1 MSPRQRSGSRQC
13 VYLFEISSVPTGRS
27 RGSRFRCSS
36 CMARSIPRYP
46 LPLASGCLRWR
57 TSQNG
62 LSALPEA
69 AITIWTTSAPLKSRE
84 ISSTLRGGDGCHKG
98 RIFRARTRWGLDR
111 MSAHGPM
118 PRSAWMFPALAVL
131 LFAVA
136 TGLGLDF
143 TPSVGGLLFAVV
155 LLAILFGTVFAAV
168 HHAEVIAE
176 RIGEPYGTL
185 LLTLAVTIIEVALI
199 ATIMLGDKPQPAL
212 ARDTV
217 FAVVMIVCNGL
228 VGLCIFIG
236 GLRYREQDF
245 QVSGANLYLSVLF
258 VLATITLIMPNYT
271 LTAPGPIYSA
281 AQLGFVDLVTL
292 MLYGVF
298 LYTQTIRHSDY
309 FIKGGVGAAT
319 ETSSLSNRMLALSI
333 ALLLISLLA
342 VALLAKKFSLVVDVV
357 TAMIGAPP
365 AFAGVLVA
373 LLILLPEGVTA
384 IAAARNNDLQK
395 SINLALGSSLA
406 TIGLTIPAVG
416 VATYALDKERVLGL
430 NGQGMVLL
438 LLTFV
443 LSMLTFGT
451 GRTNIL
457 FGLVHMVVF
466 AVFVFMVFVP

>member
-1 MSPRQRSGSRQC
+1 MQG
-13 VYLFEISSVPTGRS
+13 I
-27 RGSRFRCSS
+27 
-36 CMARSIPRYP
+36 
-46 LPLASGCLRWR
+46 
-57 TSQNG
+57 NG
-62 LSALPEA
+62 
-69 AITIWTTSAPLKSRE
+69 
-84 ISSTLRGGDGCHKG
+84 
-98 RIFRARTRWGLDR
+98 

-118 PRSAWMFPALAVL
+118 PKSSWIFPLVAVALFGAITVTGYEFTPSPGGLVFAAVL
-131 LFAVA
+131 LAV
-136 TGLGLDF
+136 
-143 TPSVGGLLFAVV
+143 
-155 LLAILFGTVFAAV
+155 LFGTVFAAV
-168 HHAEVIAE
+168 HHSEVIAE

-199 ATIMLGDKPQPAL
+199 ATIMLGEKPVPAL

-236 GLRYREQDF
+236 CLRYREQDF

-258 VLATITLIMPNYT
+258 VLATITLVMPNYT
-271 LTAPGPIYSA
+271 MTTPGPVYSA
-281 AQLGFVDLVTL
+281 AQLAFVDVVTL

-298 LYTQTIRHSDY
+298 LYTQTIRHRDY
-309 FIKGGVGAAT
+309 FIQGSASDSGDST
-319 ETSSLSNRMLALSI
+319 PLSNRMLMLST
-333 ALLLISLLA
+333 ALLLVSLLA
-342 VALLAKKFSLVVDVV
+342 VVLLAKKFSLVVDIG

-373 LLILLPEGVTA
+373 LLILLPEGVSA

-416 VATYALDKERVLGL
+416 VATYALDKELVLGL
-430 NGQGMVLL
+430 DGPGTVLL
-438 LLTFV
+438 LLTFA

-466 AVFVFMVFVP
+466 AVFLFMVLVP

>member
-1 MSPRQRSGSRQC
+1 
-13 VYLFEISSVPTGRS
+13 
-27 RGSRFRCSS
+27 
-36 CMARSIPRYP
+36 
-46 LPLASGCLRWR
+46 
-57 TSQNG
+57 
-62 LSALPEA
+62 
-69 AITIWTTSAPLKSRE
+69 
-84 ISSTLRGGDGCHKG
+84 
-98 RIFRARTRWGLDR
+98 

-118 PRSAWMFPALAVL
+118 PRSAWIFPVVAMVLFAAVTVTGYEFTPSPGGLVFAAVL
-131 LFAVA
+131 LAV
-136 TGLGLDF
+136 
-143 TPSVGGLLFAVV
+143 
-155 LLAILFGTVFAAV
+155 LFGTVFAAV
-168 HHAEVIAE
+168 HHSEVIAE

-199 ATIMLGDKPQPAL
+199 ATIMLGDKPVPTL

-258 VLATITLIMPNYT
+258 VLATISLVMPNYT
-271 LTAPGPIYSA
+271 LTTPGPVYSE
-281 AQLGFVDLVTL
+281 AQLAFVDVVTL
-292 MLYGVF
+292 TLYGVF
-298 LYTQTIRHSDY
+298 LYTQTIRHRDY
-309 FIKGGVGAAT
+309 FVQGDAGAAN
-319 ETSSLSNRMLALSI
+319 ETSALPNRMLVLSI

-342 VALLAKKFSLVVDVV
+342 VVLLAKKFSLVVDVV

-373 LLILLPEGVTA
+373 LLILLPEGVAA

-416 VATYALDKERVLGL
+416 VVTYALDKELVLGL
-430 NGQGMVLL
+430 NGQGVVLL
-438 LLTFV
+438 LLTFF

-457 FGLVHMVVF
+457 FGLVHML
-466 AVFVFMVFVP
+466 VFVIFLFLAFVP

>member
-1 MSPRQRSGSRQC
+1 
-13 VYLFEISSVPTGRS
+13 
-27 RGSRFRCSS
+27 
-36 CMARSIPRYP
+36 
-46 LPLASGCLRWR
+46 
-57 TSQNG
+57 
-62 LSALPEA
+62 
-69 AITIWTTSAPLKSRE
+69 
-84 ISSTLRGGDGCHKG
+84 
-98 RIFRARTRWGLDR
+98 

-136 TGLGLDF
+136 TGLGLNF
-143 TPSVGGLLFAVV
+143 TPSVGGVLFAAV
-155 LLAILFGTVFAAV
+155 LLSILFGTVFAAV

-245 QVSGANLYLSVLF
+245 QVSGSNLYLSVLF

-281 AQLGFVDLVTL
+281 AQLGFVSIVTL
-292 MLYGVF
+292 VLYAVF
-298 LYTQTIRHSDY
+298 LYTQTIRHRDY
-309 FIKGGVGAAT
+309 FINQAEGEPA
-319 ETSSLSNRMLALSI
+319 ESRLSNRMLALSI
-333 ALLLISLLA
+333 ALLLVSLLA
-342 VALLAKKFSLVVDVV
+342 VVLLAKKFSATVDTV
-357 TAMIGAPP
+357 TAMIVAPP
-365 AFAGVLVA
+365 AFAGVIVA
-373 LLILLPEGVTA
+373 LLILLPESVAAVG
-384 IAAARNNDLQK
+384 AARRNDLQK

-406 TIGLTIPAVG
+406 TIGLTVPAVAV
-416 VATYALDKERVLGL
+416 VAHTLDKQLVLGL
-430 NGQGMVLL
+430 NAPEMVLL
-438 LLTFV
+438 VLTFV
-443 LSMLTFGT
+443 ISMLTFGT

-457 FGLVHMVVF
+457 FGLVHMLVF
-466 AVFVFMVFVP
+466 AVFLFMVFVP